1 MQTRTL
7 PFITAVWTAMA
18 VLAVATATATAQRI
32 APLSQDRRSPVVRVF
47 DAAKDAVV
55 NISTTRMVNTRSRFF
70 GFDDLGDDIFLLPG
84 FRRSTPVNSLGSGFV
99 IHPDGY
105 IVTNEHVI
113 RKADEITIIL
123 ADGTD
128 YPAEVISTDRT
139 HDLAVL
145 KMDLPDGVAL
155 PALPLGRGDT
165 LMIGETVIAIG
176 NPKGYRH
183 SVTSGVISALNRELR
198 FSRDVEYT
206 GLIQTD
212 ASINHGNSGGPL
224 LNVNAEVIG
233 INTAIR
239 PDAQG
244 IGFAISVDNFRAILP
259 RLLDYRRLHR
269 VQLGLEFGRA
279 GGGETAGRP
288 IVTAL
293 ADDGPAARAGLEIG
307 DVIEA
312 MDDQPV
318 AAVADVYVCMLEKRA
333 GDTVAVRVRGDDGPR
348 EVRVAVEARPH
359 PNGKALAR
367 RTMGVTLREV
377 TPELA
382 RRYRLPLRRGLV
394 VTEVDP
400 DGAAAA
406 TGLQP
411 RDVLFEIGRT
421 RVATLD
427 DVGLALEDLPPGA
440 AIRIGVARGN
450 VRAWTTLRTTP
461 PDDRPRTGGRRRRER
476 GYR

>member
-1 MQTRTL
+1 
-7 PFITAVWTAMA
+7 MA
-18 VLAVATATATAQRI
+18 AAVALAATAATAAAQRI
-32 APLSQDRRSPVVRVF
+32 APLEQQRRSPVVRVF
-47 DAAKDAVV
+47 DAAKGAVV
-55 NISTTRMVNTRSRFF
+55 NISTTRMVDTRARLF
-70 GFDDLGDDIFLLPG
+70 GFDELPDDIFQLPG
-84 FRRSTPVNSLGSGFV
+84 LRRSMPVNSLGSGFV
-99 IHPDGY
+99 IHPAGY

-113 RKADEITIIL
+113 RQADEITVIL

-128 YPAEVISTDRT
+128 YPAAVISTDRT

-145 KMDLPDGVAL
+145 KVDLPDGVML
-155 PALPLGRGDT
+155 PALPLGRSDD
-165 LMIGETVIAIG
+165 LMIGETVVAIG

-198 FSRDVEYT
+198 FSRTVEYT

-244 IGFAISVDNFRAILP
+244 IGFAIAVDNFRQLLP
-259 RLLDYRRLHR
+259 RLLDYRRIQRLR
-269 VQLGLEFGRA
+269 LGLEFGGD
-279 GGGETAGRP
+279 GGGGP

-293 ADDGPAARAGLEIG
+293 ADDGPAARAGLRIG

-312 MDDQPV
+312 MDGQAV
-318 AAVADVYVCMLEKRA
+318 ASVADVYVCMLEKRA
-333 GDTVAVRVRGDDGPR
+333 GDRVVVRVRRADGSR
-348 EVRVAVEARPH
+348 EVPVAVEARPH
-359 PNGKALAR
+359 PDGAALAR
-367 RTMGVTLREV
+367 RVLGVGLREI

-382 RRYRLPLRRGLV
+382 RRYRLPLARGLV
-394 VTEVDP
+394 ITEVDP
-400 DGAAAA
+400 GTPAAA

-411 RDVLFEIGRT
+411 RDVLFELGRS

-427 DVGLALEDLPPGA
+427 DVGLALEDLPAGA

-450 VRAWTTLRTTP
+450 VRAWTTLTTTR
-461 PDDRPRTGGRRRRER
+461 PDERPRRPQR
-476 GYR
+476 GYH